1 MEEPE
6 VSLVDEI
13 VKDCVVH
20 VFDYC
25 WLASRGFVWMESLH
39 VSYQKEFISKVSI
52 FSKQQWRRL

>member
-39 VSYQKEFISKVSI
+39 VSYQKEFISKG
-52 FSKQQWRRL
+52 